1 MTYSDLFVEKY
12 RPKTLDEM
20 VIDPG
25 VKRYFEDIFAQEN
38 PTIPNLLFRG
48 RPGGGKTTLAKII
61 QKKLGWETLVLNASE
76 ENGVD
81 TMRDKVV
88 AFCQT
93 MSIDGGMKLVILEEA
108 DGLSSSGG
116 NGSSAQE
123 LLKNLIETSS
133 KYVRFILLVNNIS
146 KIDAPIKSRMQEFEI
161 VPPDLDKSND
171 ILKYVLKI
179 VVNEHIK
186 IKDKSDV
193 INLIRSNYPDIRKI
207 LQILQ
212 QCSFNEKN
220 EFIPNS
226 VSDSDFEIVAAE
238 ILSIV
243 LRQTP
248 PNDAELF
255 ALREKYISNELKF
268 YGDYH
273 QLMKVMFEKVAKKS
287 PTNQEGF
294 KKKLEYLRIIQEYMY
309 RHTFVLDKEINFFAM
324 LVSLLRV

>member
-12 RPKTLDEM
+12 RPQTLDEM
-20 VIDPG
+20 VIDPA
-25 VKRYFEDIFAQEN
+25 VKRYFEDIFAQEK
-38 PTIPNLLFRG
+38 PMIPNLLLRG

-61 QKKLGWETLVLNASE
+61 QKKLGWETLILNASE

-88 AFCQT
+88 SFCQT

-108 DGLSSSGG
+108 DGLSSAGG

-161 VPPDLDKSND
+161 VPPDLTKSSD
-171 ILKYVLKI
+171 ILKYVLGVI
-179 VVNEHIK
+179 VKENIK
-186 IKDKSDV
+186 IKDKNDV
-193 INLIRSNYPDIRKI
+193 INLIKKNYPDIRKI
-207 LQILQ
+207 FQILQ
-212 QCSFNEKN
+212 QCSFNENK
-220 EFIPNS
+220 EFVPNS
-226 VSDSDFEIVAAE
+226 IADSDFEVLAKE
-238 ILSIV
+238 ILSTV
-243 LRQTP
+243 VKQTP
-248 PNDAELF
+248 PTDEELTGI
-255 ALREKYISNELKF
+255 REKYISEEIKF

-273 QLMKVMFEKVAKKS
+273 QLMKVMFENIAKRH
-287 PTNQEGF
+287 PRNQDGF
-294 KKKLEYLRIIQEYMY
+294 KKKLACLSTIQEYMY

-324 LVSLLRV
+324 LITLAKL